1 MSNLA
6 TVQPPALAP
15 ASNPFE
21 PQSLEQAMSLAKTL
35 AASQIIPDALRNK
48 PADVLVIL
56 MTGREL
62 GIGPMQAM
70 RGISVIKGK
79 PVLSADLMVAQC
91 LRHRGVCE
99 FFRLVESTPTAAR
112 YQTKRVGSEPV
123 ELAWTIDDAKRAGL
137 DGGQNW
143 RAHPAAMLR
152 ARCASAL
159 ARAVY
164 PDLVGGIYE
173 ESEGEE
179 IAGKARSVTVSPP
192 PEAPAQPE
200 PQAPA
205 IDVKSEP
212 VPSAPTQPDES
223 LAKKLWIRAKAKW
236 GNSAMAH
243 FTAAVTKAGIPRE
256 TPSDAWTLEQVEQVE
271 LALFPPAP
279 EDTTQPG
286 DMTDVPY

>member
-1 MSNLA
+1 MTNLA
-6 TVQPPALAP
+6 TTTPTESQ
-15 ASNPFE
+15 ASPFE
-21 PQSLEQAMSLAKTL
+21 PQSLEQALSLATTL
-35 AASQIIPDALRNK
+35 SKSGIIPDALRGK

-62 GIGPMQAM
+62 GIGPMQSL

-99 FFRLVESTPTAAR
+99 FFRLVESTPTVAR

-123 ELAWTIDDAKRAGL
+123 DLAWSMEDARRAGL
-137 DGGQNW
+137 ESSQNW
-143 RAHPAAMLR
+143 RNHPAAMLR
-152 ARCASAL
+152 ARCSSAL

-179 IAGKARSVTVSPP
+179 IAGKARPATVSSLPAP
-192 PEAPAQPE
+192 APAQ

-205 IDVKSEP
+205 IDVQAEP
-212 VPSAPTQPDES
+212 VADQPTTVEAEKPASLTSTEVWQRFVGTFGDTAEAEWKASWARAGLPKVKTAELTEEQLQALLDTLDVQP
-223 LAKKLWIRAKAKW
+223 
-236 GNSAMAH
+236 
-243 FTAAVTKAGIPRE
+243 
-256 TPSDAWTLEQVEQVE
+256 
-271 LALFPPAP
+271 
-279 EDTTQPG
+279 
-286 DMTDVPY
+286 

>member
-1 MSNLA
+1 MTNLA
-6 TVQPPALAP
+6 TTTPTESH
-15 ASNPFE
+15 ASPFE
-21 PQSLEQAMSLAKTL
+21 PQSLEQALSLATTL
-35 AASQIIPDALRNK
+35 SKSGIIPDALRGK

-62 GIGPMQAM
+62 GIGPMQSL

-99 FFRLVESTPTAAR
+99 FFRLVESTPTVAR

-123 ELAWTIDDAKRAGL
+123 DLAWSMEDARRAGL
-137 DGGQNW
+137 ESSQNW
-143 RAHPAAMLR
+143 RNHPAAMLR
-152 ARCASAL
+152 ARCSSAL

-179 IAGKARSVTVSPP
+179 IAGKARPATVSSLPAP
-192 PEAPAQPE
+192 APAQ

-205 IDVKSEP
+205 IDVQAEP
-212 VPSAPTQPDES
+212 VADQPTTVEAEKPAPPSAPALALWKATLAEFGSLKARARFES
-223 LAKKLWIRAKAKW
+223 ACAEVFGSEPKATSEW
-236 GNSAMAH
+236 TAEDASAV
-243 FTAAVTKAGIPRE
+243 AAI
-256 TPSDAWTLEQVEQVE
+256 
-271 LALFPPAP
+271 LFPPKEEAAP
-279 EDTTQPG
+279 
-286 DMTDVPY
+286 